1 LPKIFIYDSFIQL
14 NNLSPLESKL
24 MQTHKY
30 LMENADESR
39 RLDMKTD
46 DDVTAR
52 QAHWA
57 GIAPGMRVVDIGC
70 GPGKTTS
77 RLSELVQPGGSAVGV
92 DLSEQRMEFA
102 REHYGN
108 SRTTFARCD
117 LLKPLTELGQFD
129 FAWVRFLLE
138 YHRTNCFELVKN
150 ISDILKPGGILC
162 LIDLDYNCLSHFG
175 HSPRMERAVAAI
187 MKSIEEKE
195 NFDPYVGRKLYS
207 FLYDLGYQEIDVKVE
222 AHHQIFGELKRTDEF
237 NWTKK
242 VEVAAKQSGY
252 GFDEYEG
259 GFEQFLEEFRT
270 FFADPRRFTY
280 TPMISCSGRKP

>member
-1 LPKIFIYDSFIQL
+1 
-14 NNLSPLESKL
+14 
-24 MQTHKY
+24 MQAQKY
-30 LMENADESR
+30 LMENEDESL

-52 QAHWA
+52 QARWA
-57 GIAPGMRVVDIGC
+57 GIAPGMRVIDVGC

-77 RLSELVQPGGSAVGV
+77 RLAELVQPGGEAVGV
-92 DLSEQRMEFA
+92 DLSDQRVQFA
-102 REHYGN
+102 RERYASN
-108 SRTTFARCD
+108 VTSFAQCD
-117 LLKPLTELGQFD
+117 LMKPLDRLGKFD
-129 FAWVRFLLE
+129 FAWVRFFLE

-150 ISDILKPGGILC
+150 ISETLRPGGILC

-187 MKSIEEKE
+187 MKSIEERE

-207 FLYDLGYQEIDVKVE
+207 FLYDLGFQEIDVKVE
-222 AHHQIFGELKRTDEF
+222 AHHQIFGELKAKDEF

-242 VEVAAKQSGY
+242 VEVAARNSGY
-252 GFDEYEG
+252 GFDEYQG
-259 GFEQFLEEFRT
+259 GFEEFLAEFRT